1 MHEGRQDLFPRK
13 APPRNMLAHF
23 GPDRRQRVSER
34 DEMSRTW
41 CSHAPHG
48 TASDSDTCLR
58 PLMTRASPFDT
69 IGSVSA
75 TAETKMIAVC

>member
-34 DEMSRTW
+34 DDMFVLGALTHLTE
-41 CSHAPHG
+41 
-48 TASDSDTCLR
+48 LR
-58 PLMTRASPFDT
+58 V
-69 IGSVSA
+69 I
-75 TAETKMIAVC
+75 